1 MLETCYH
8 QKSMSSMI
16 QIRNVPDELHREL
29 KVRAA
34 RTGMTLSD
42 YLLAELRALAVR
54 PTMQEWLARSEAWEP
69 VEVGESPM
77 AALEAERDRSAA

>member
-1 MLETCYH
+1 M
-8 QKSMSSMI
+8 SMI
-16 QIRNVPDELHREL
+16 QIRNVPDGLHREL

-42 YLLAELRALAVR
+42 YLLAELSSLATR
-54 PTMQEWLARSEAWEP
+54 PTMREWLARSEAWTP
-69 VEVGESPM
+69 VEVGESPA